1 MTAIVGYAHERLSQK
16 YIHFCWLLHF
26 VVNGRLMP

>member
-1 MTAIVGYAHERLSQK
+1 MINYVRERLSQK